1 MNYSV
6 QDLLFYFLK
15 HFTNSLSS
23 EYGSFRVEFEF
34 ADIFSLPSSHVATYF
49 FPQITTPL
57 PPSCVHG
64 RPSRNSSLE
73 DWAKFCLVLGKLANH
88 HGGRNRKSSSFLFA
102 SL

>member
-34 ADIFSLPSSHVATYF
+34 ADISSLPSSHVATYF
-49 FPQITTPL
+49 LPPNYHTTTPL
-57 PPSCVHG
+57 MCSWSPQPKQLAG
-64 RPSRNSSLE
+64 G
-73 DWAKFCLVLGKLANH
+73 LG
-88 HGGRNRKSSSFLFA
+88 
-102 SL
+102 